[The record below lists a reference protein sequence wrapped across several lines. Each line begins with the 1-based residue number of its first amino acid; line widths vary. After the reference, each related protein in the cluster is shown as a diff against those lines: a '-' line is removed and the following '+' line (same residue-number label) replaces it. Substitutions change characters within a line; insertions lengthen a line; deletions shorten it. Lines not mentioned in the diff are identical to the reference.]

1 MAENT
6 ENKDDKVDKV
16 EKTVQPVLSQNR
28 KNRNYM
34 ILALVFGLV
43 AVIWV
48 VTMLKTTAG
57 MN

>member
-6 ENKDDKVDKV
+6 ENKDDKLERTDH
-16 EKTVQPVLSQNR
+16 PVLSQNR

-34 ILALVFGLV
+34 ILALIFGLV

>member
-6 ENKDDKVDKV
+6 ENKDDKV
-16 EKTVQPVLSQNR
+16 EKTVKPVLSQNR

-34 ILALVFGLV
+34 ILALIFGLV

>member
-6 ENKDDKVDKV
+6 ENKDDKL
-16 EKTVQPVLSQNR
+16 EKTGQPVLSQNR

-34 ILALVFGLV
+34 ILALIFGLV
-43 AVIWV
+43 GIIWV

>member
-1 MAENT
+1 MADNI
-6 ENKDDKVDKV
+6 ENKDPKIENSGK
-16 EKTVQPVLSQNR
+16 PILSNNC

-34 ILALVFGLV
+34 VLALVFGLV
-43 AVIWV
+43 AIIWV